1 LRGLEKAD
9 KTGNVDYSPEN
20 HEMMVKQRQ
29 KKVDIVADF
38 IPDIEVYGQDSGDL
52 LVLSWGGVFGSV
64 RSGVKKAQEDNLSV
78 SHIHLRHLNPFPK
91 NLSDL
96 LLQYKRVLIPALNL
110 GQLSMM
116 IRSKFLVDVVS
127 LSKVQGRPFNKNEIL
142 NKINEILKES
152 N

>member
-1 LRGLEKAD
+1 MSGHVSYD
-9 KTGNVDYSPEN
+9 PEN
-20 HEMMVKQRQ
+20 HHKMVEQRQ
-29 KKVDIVADF
+29 QKVDIIAND
-38 IPDIEVYGQDSGDL
+38 IPDVKPYGDSSGDL
-52 LVLSWGGVFGSV
+52 LVIGWGGTHGAI
-64 RSGVKKAQEDNLSV
+64 RSAVELARNSGKSV
-78 SHIHLRHLNPFPK
+78 SHLHLRHLNPFPK
-91 NLSDL
+91 NLGDL
-96 LLQYKRVLIPALNL
+96 LLKYKRVLIPELNL